1 MLIPNTTRNFL
12 SPFSHFHRGVLL
24 FHQFTKLCPPAL
36 PVSTSKFLPT
46 TTWYFCF
53 SDLLEL
59 WISIL
64 WGSAHAGQMAFWL
77 FKRIVLLG
85 LIGSLPF
92 CSILVT
98 THFSGCTY
106 NWLIHFQDYWLAI
119 ISFSTFFTWMITFF
133 PPYTKKY
140 IHLNKNGGSTLRHT
154 ATEEKLLTTYP
165 LIFEPL
171 QSAHYASVAISS
183 KHFFQYWS
191 TEITGETWHFI
202 ISSIILFQI

>member
-1 MLIPNTTRNFL
+1 M
-12 SPFSHFHRGVLL
+12 
-24 FHQFTKLCPPAL
+24 
-36 PVSTSKFLPT
+36 PT

-64 WGSAHAGQMAFWL
+64 WGSAHAGQMVFWL

-98 THFSGCTY
+98 THFSGCTC
-106 NWLIHFQDYWLAI
+106 NWPIHFQDYWLAI
-119 ISFSTFFTWMITFF
+119 MSFSTFFTWMITFF

-140 IHLNKNGGSTLRHT
+140 IHLNRMVVQLWDIQHPRKITDHLST
-154 ATEEKLLTTYP
+154 YFW
-165 LIFEPL
+165 I
-171 QSAHYASVAISS
+171 VAISALRICG
-183 KHFFQYWS
+183 Y
-191 TEITGETWHFI
+191 
-202 ISSIILFQI
+202 LFQTLLSILKHWNYRWDLTLYYIIYYFISDLMCIMRHKPNWIKIPGAV